1 MFSNLFKNSTKIN
14 GVTVGGGGYPSGNV
28 HEMLSGAVSFMR
40 DAELA
45 CREIEERVRKDGTYF
60 EIAKQEIN
68 SSTISQFA
76 VVNYSNGNQ
85 ATLIITHFRHSMRSV
100 LDVDF
105 SALGFAIGR
114 FKAIPLTDSFEGHL
128 NTFNRALEICEM
140 LNKEY
145 SGEDIFDKESIKQ

>member
-76 VVNYSNGNQ
+76 IVNYSNGNQ
-85 ATLIITHFRHSMRSV
+85 ATMMITYCRHNMRSV
-100 LDVDF
+100 LGVDF
-105 SALGFAIGR
+105 TVLGFAVGS

-128 NTFNRALEICEM
+128 NTFNRALEICET

-145 SGEDIFDKESIKQ
+145 SSEDFFSKEGIKQ